1 MRLFYGWVIVAAG
14 IVVTCIG
21 LGTAMSLGVFLQPI
35 AADMG
40 WSRTDISDA
49 AVLTFLAM
57 GAGSFLWGSL
67 SDRFGTRAVL
77 LCGGGLLGASLV
89 TASQATQ
96 PWQFQ
101 LLWGLLGGLAAG
113 SFYAPLTAVATR
125 WFTRHRSLAVALV
138 TSGMGLRSMLI
149 APLARSIISTQ
160 DWRAAMFDLGILA
173 WAVILPTALLVRNPP
188 AAPGASVPGA
198 RGASVPGARGA
209 NVAVAAGASMA
220 LAANDQRYTVAQALR
235 TPQFAAIAGT
245 FFACCAAHSGPIF
258 HMVSYAIDCG
268 IPAMTAATVLG
279 TAGLASLTGRIVFG
293 LVADRV
299 GAKPVLVGGLLLQ
312 AVAIQ
317 LYLFVRT
324 PDLFY
329 AVAMLFGLSYG
340 GVMPIYAILVR
351 DYFGTRIMGTMFG
364 AVVMVSMLGMA
375 IGPWAGGFAF
385 DHLGGYWWLYIGSCA
400 VGIGAAVIAF
410 TFRPPDATP
419 VPRLRLA

>member
-35 AADMG
+35 AADTG
-40 WSRTDISDA
+40 WSRTEISAA

-77 LCGGGLLGASLV
+77 LCGGGLLGTGLV
-89 TASQATQ
+89 TASQATHA
-96 PWQFQ
+96 WQFQ

-113 SFYAPLTAVATR
+113 SFYAPLTAVAVR
-125 WFTRHRSLAVALV
+125 WFTHHRSLAVALV
-138 TSGMGLRSMLI
+138 TSGMGLGSMLI
-149 APLARSIISTQ
+149 GPLARFIITAQ

-173 WAVILPTALLVRNPP
+173 WAVILPTALLVRAPP
-188 AAPGASVPGA
+188 AVPVASVG
-198 RGASVPGARGA
+198 
-209 NVAVAAGASMA
+209 
-220 LAANDQRYTVAQALR
+220 LAPDGHRFTVAQALR

-268 IPAMTAATVLG
+268 VSAMTAATVLG
-279 TAGLASLTGRIVFG
+279 TAGLASLAGRVVFG
-293 LVADRV
+293 LVADRIGV
-299 GAKPVLVGGLLLQ
+299 KPTLVGGLLMQ

-317 LYLFVRT
+317 LYLFVRS
-324 PDLFY
+324 PDSFY
-329 AVAMLFGLSYG
+329 GVAMLFGLSYG
-340 GVMPIYAILVR
+340 GVMPLYAILVR
-351 DYFGTRIMGTMFG
+351 DYFGTRIMGSMFG
-364 AVVMVSMLGMA
+364 AVVMASMIGMA

-400 VGIGAAVIAF
+400 VGIGAAAIAF
-410 TFRPPDATP
+410 TFRAPDAVP
-419 VPRLRLA
+419 VPRLRVA

>member
-1 MRLFYGWVIVAAG
+1 MKLFYGWVIVAAG

-40 WSRTDISDA
+40 WSRTEISAA

-77 LCGGGLLGASLV
+77 LCGGALLGTGLV
-89 TASQATQ
+89 AASQAAQ
-96 PWQFQ
+96 AWQFQ

-113 SFYAPLTAVATR
+113 SFYAPLTAVAAR

-138 TSGMGLRSMLI
+138 TSGMGLGSMLI
-149 APLARSIISTQ
+149 GPLARSIISAQ

-188 AAPGASVPGA
+188 VVPVAS
-198 RGASVPGARGA
+198 
-209 NVAVAAGASMA
+209 AGVMPDDS
-220 LAANDQRYTVAQALR
+220 RFTVAQALR

-258 HMVSYAIDCG
+258 HMVTYAIDCG
-268 IPAMTAATVLG
+268 VSAMTAATVLG
-279 TAGLASLTGRIVFG
+279 TAGLASLAGRIVFG
-293 LVADRV
+293 MIADRV
-299 GAKPVLVGGLLLQ
+299 GVKPTLVGGLLLQ
-312 AVAIQ
+312 AFAIQ
-317 LYLFVRT
+317 LYLFVRS
-324 PDLFY
+324 PDAFY
-329 AVAMLFGLSYG
+329 GIAMLFGLSYG
-340 GVMPIYAILVR
+340 GVMPLYAILVR
-351 DYFGTRIMGTMFG
+351 DYFGTRIMGSMFG
-364 AVVMVSMLGMA
+364 AVVMASMLGMA

-400 VGIGAAVIAF
+400 VGIGAAAIAF
-410 TFRPPDATP
+410 TFRPPNTVP
-419 VPRLRLA
+419 VPRLRVA